1 MGNKKLK
8 GDYMDKENRDT
19 LKNLCIWAS
28 ILGGSAVLTLCGL
41 VYSNIL
47 MVIGAVFFI
56 LSVYA
61 INQLTNKV
69 LTQT

>member
-1 MGNKKLK
+1 MNNENK
-8 GDYMDKENRDT
+8 EA

-41 VYSNIL
+41 VYNNIL
-47 MVIGAVFFI
+47 MMVGAVFFI

-61 INQLTNKV
+61 INQLTNEV
-69 LTQT
+69 LNRT